1 MAQGKR
7 AIRDRRVRDP
17 LRGFGKEGEMI
28 AGSPMESNP
37 NDKNALRVPV
47 AGGQGKLPD
56 TDGLGLLD
64 IVLILLGR
72 KMFMLVGMI
81 LISAGALITVFV
93 MEKSYT
99 ATAVLLPPKSNSSSP
114 LGSLMGD
121 IPIGGLL
128 RSMDM
133 FGKEDNNRYLTI
145 LDSRT
150 LAESVIRRFDL
161 PHHYKFKKPPP
172 IEDAIKALNKHY
184 SFEEDKMDN
193 IEITVKD
200 RDPRLAADMINFII
214 QKLDSMS
221 FDLAKQSAKGSRIF
235 FEERLRLMTATLDSV
250 HHKLADFQ
258 VKNNMIDL
266 DGQVKATVEALA
278 GIEAEAMSTKI
289 EKDELAS
296 KFGSQN
302 TRVSELT
309 KKEGVLKRR
318 IENYMQE
325 GSGSLIMPL
334 RKTPELAINYAY
346 LYRDVKI
353 QESLYAYILQMY
365 EQAKFREANNSPV
378 VTAMEMAETPQK
390 RSSPKRGA
398 ICILAFFVGFVL
410 LSLLVLIEHWYRR
423 HRESG
428 TPVYFKLQEAFGHFR
443 RSR

>member
-1 MAQGKR
+1 
-7 AIRDRRVRDP
+7 V
-17 LRGFGKEGEMI
+17 I
-28 AGSPMESNP
+28 AGNP
-37 NDKNALRVPV
+37 LEPNSIEKEQRRASI
-47 AGGQGKLPD
+47 AGGAHGQAEESG
-56 TDGLGLLD
+56 GIGILD
-64 IVLILLGR
+64 FILILLSR
-72 KMFMLVGMI
+72 KIFMLVGMT
-81 LISAGALITVFV
+81 LISAAALITALV
-93 MEKSYT
+93 MEPSYT
-99 ATAVLLPPKSNSSSP
+99 AMAVLLPSKSNQSSP

-121 IPIGGLL
+121 LPIGGLL

-133 FGKEDNNRYLTI
+133 FGKEDNNRFLTI

-150 LAESVIRRFDL
+150 LAISLINRFDL
-161 PHHYKFKKPPP
+161 IHHYKFKKKQP
-172 IEDAIKALNKHY
+172 IEAVIKTLNRHY
-184 SFEEDKMDN
+184 SFEEDKLDN

-200 RDPRLAADMINFII
+200 RDPQLAADMINFII
-214 QKLDSMS
+214 DKLDTMS
-221 FDLAKQSAKGSRIF
+221 FDLAKQSAKGSRVF
-235 FEERLRLMTATLDSV
+235 FEERMRLMTATLDSV

-289 EKDELAS
+289 EKDVLAS
-296 KFGSQN
+296 KFGSEN

-318 IENYMQE
+318 IEDYMQE

-365 EQAKFREANNSPV
+365 EQAKFREANNSSV
-378 VTAMEMAETPQK
+378 VTMMERAVAPEK
-390 RSSPKRGA
+390 RSSPKRAA
-398 ICILAFFVGFVL
+398 ICILAFFFGFVL
-410 LSLLVLIEHWYRR
+410 LSGIVLVQHWYRR
-423 HRESG
+423 NRDAG
-428 TPVYFKLQEAFGHFR
+428 TQTYFKLQEAFGHFR